1 MPKSSPA
8 ADKTLLGLGFHAVA
22 SLLPKFTAPPH
33 NLPPSEPSDA
43 GCETFVARQP
53 ILDRSQSVYGY
64 ELLYRSGWNNSYD
77 GLSSTQATTDVIL
90 NALLHIGMD
99 QLVGGK
105 PAFVNFDR
113 ELLLGDL
120 AGLLLPARIVIE
132 VLETVQ
138 PDKQIVDRCRELK
151 QQGFKIALDDVTDLA
166 KVGELITVADFVKVD
181 FRTADHDQQEKVAR
195 QAIKRSIRLLAEKV
209 ETADEFERAVKLG
222 YTLAQGYFFARP
234 KIIPGTNIPPA
245 KVALLRLIRESNKPE
260 LDLLRIE
267 DLLKLEPALVYKLLR
282 YLNSAA
288 FSWQQPIDSIRHAL
302 ALLGTDQIRKWIGLL
317 ALSALTERSPTSLT
331 PVAIIRARFCEL
343 IAAQAGFETRSSEL
357 FLFGMLSLFEAIL
370 RRPTQEI
377 IEHIELNEDI
387 RNALLNQSQTGD
399 AVGTIYSLVT
409 AYESAAWE
417 TVDQCAQR
425 LGVSRLALSTAYADA
440 VSWAEDLGK
449 V

>member
-1 MPKSSPA
+1 VASPLPKS
-8 ADKTLLGLGFHAVA
+8 TV
-22 SLLPKFTAPPH
+22 APPQSS
-33 NLPPSEPSDA
+33 SEPGDA

-53 ILDRSQSVYGY
+53 ILDRSQNVYAY

-77 GLSSTQATTDVIL
+77 GVSSTQATTEVIL

-132 VLETVQ
+132 VLETVE
-138 PDKQIVDRCRELK
+138 PDKEIVDRCRDLK
-151 QQGFKIALDDVTDLA
+151 KQGFKIALDDVTDLA
-166 KVGELITVADFVKVD
+166 KVGELITVADYVKVD
-181 FRTADHDQQEKVAR
+181 FRAADLRQQEKVVR
-195 QAIKRSIRLLAEKV
+195 QAIKQSICLLAEKV
-209 ETADEFERAVKLG
+209 ETADEFEAAVRMG

-245 KVALLRLIRESNKPE
+245 KLAFLRLLREANKAD

-267 DLLKLEPALVYKLLR
+267 DSLRREPALVYKLLR

-288 FSWQQPIDSIRHAL
+288 FAWEKPIDSIRHAL

-317 ALSALTERSPTSLT
+317 ALSALTERSPASLT

-343 IAAQAGFETRSSEL
+343 IAAKAGFETRSSEL

-377 IEHIELNEDI
+377 IEHIELNADI
-387 RNALLNQSQTGD
+387 RNALLNQGHSGGT
-399 AVGTIYSLVT
+399 VGTIYSLVI
-409 AYESAAWE
+409 AYETASWD
-417 TVDQCAQR
+417 TVDQCAER
-425 LGVSRLALSTAYADA
+425 LGISKLALSGIYRDA

>member
-1 MPKSSPA
+1 M
-8 ADKTLLGLGFHAVA
+8 A
-22 SLLPKFTAPPH
+22 SLLPNFKAAQH
-33 NLPPSEPSDA
+33 HSSSDPSEA

-53 ILDRSQSVYGY
+53 ILDRSQNVYGY

-77 GLSSTQATTDVIL
+77 GISSTRATTDVVL

-132 VLETVQ
+132 VLESVQ
-138 PDKQIVDRCRELK
+138 PDQEIVDRCRDLK
-151 QQGFKIALDDVTDLA
+151 RQGFKIALDDVTDLE
-166 KVGELITVADFVKVD
+166 KIGELITVADFVKVD
-181 FRTADHDQQEKVAR
+181 FRAADHHQQEKVAR
-195 QAIKRSIRLLAEKV
+195 QALKRSVRLLAEKV
-209 ETADEFERAVKLG
+209 ETGDEFERAVKLG
-222 YTLAQGYFFARP
+222 YTLAQGYFFAKP

-245 KVALLRLIRESNKPE
+245 KIAFLRLLRESNKPE

-267 DLLKLEPALVYKLLR
+267 DSLKREPALVYKLLR

-288 FSWQQPIDSIRHAL
+288 FAWEQPIDSIRHAL

-317 ALSALTERSPTSLT
+317 ALSALTERSPASLT

-343 IAAQAGFETRSSEL
+343 IAAKAGFETRSSEL

-377 IEHIELNEDI
+377 IEHIDLNEDI
-387 RNALLNQSQTGD
+387 RNALLNQGQTTD
-399 AVGTIYSLVT
+399 TVRTIYSLVT
-409 AYESAAWE
+409 AFEAASWE
-417 TVDQCAQR
+417 TVDECAMR
-425 LGVSRLALSTAYADA
+425 LGISRHFLSTAYTDS
-440 VSWAEDLGK
+440 VRWAEDLGT

>member
-1 MPKSSPA
+1 MASP
-8 ADKTLLGLGFHAVA
+8 
-22 SLLPKFTAPPH
+22 LPKFTAAPLQPP
-33 NLPPSEPSDA
+33 LEPSDA
-43 GCETFVARQP
+43 GRETFVARQP
-53 ILDRSQSVYGY
+53 ILDRSQAVYAY

-77 GLSSTQATTDVIL
+77 GVSSARATTDVIL

-120 AGLLLPARIVIE
+120 AGLLQPARIVIE
-132 VLETVQ
+132 VLETVE
-138 PDKQIVDRCRELK
+138 PDKEIVDRCRDLK
-151 QQGFKIALDDVTDLA
+151 KQGFKIALDDVTDLA
-166 KVGELITVADFVKVD
+166 KVGDLITVADFVKVD
-181 FRTADHDQQEKVAR
+181 FRAASQHEQEKVVR
-195 QAIKRSIRLLAEKV
+195 QAIKRSICLLAEKV
-209 ETADEFERAVKLG
+209 ETADEFEAAVRMG

-245 KVALLRLIRESNKPE
+245 KLAFLRLLREANKSD
-260 LDLLRIE
+260 LDLVRIE
-267 DLLKLEPALVYKLLR
+267 ELLKREPALVYKLLR

-288 FSWQQPIDSIRHAL
+288 FAWEQPIESIRHAL

-317 ALSALTERSPTSLT
+317 ALSALTERSPASLT

-343 IAAQAGFETRSSEL
+343 IAAKTGIETRSSEL

-377 IEHIELNEDI
+377 IQHIELNADI
-387 RNALLNQSQTGD
+387 RHALLNQGHTGD
-399 AVGTIYSLVT
+399 TVGTIYSLVT
-409 AYESAAWE
+409 AYEAASWD

-425 LGVSRLALSTAYADA
+425 LGISKLALSAIYRDA
-440 VSWAEDLGK
+440 VSWAEDLAK

>member
-1 MPKSSPA
+1 
-8 ADKTLLGLGFHAVA
+8 
-22 SLLPKFTAPPH
+22 
-33 NLPPSEPSDA
+33 
-43 GCETFVARQP
+43 
-53 ILDRSQSVYGY
+53 
-64 ELLYRSGWNNSYD
+64 
-77 GLSSTQATTDVIL
+77 
-90 NALLHIGMD
+90 LHIGMD

-132 VLETVQ
+132 VLETVE
-138 PDKQIVDRCRELK
+138 PDKEVVDRCRDLK
-151 QQGFKIALDDVTDLA
+151 KQGFKIALDDVTDLA

-181 FRTADHDQQEKVAR
+181 FRAASQHEQEKVVR
-195 QAIKRSIRLLAEKV
+195 QAIKRSICLLAEKV
-209 ETADEFERAVKLG
+209 ETADEFEAAVRMG

-245 KVALLRLIRESNKPE
+245 KLAFLRLLREANKAD

-267 DLLKLEPALVYKLLR
+267 ELLKREPALVYKLLR

-288 FSWQQPIDSIRHAL
+288 FAWEQPIDSIRHAL

-317 ALSALTERSPTSLT
+317 ALSALTERSPASLT

-343 IAAQAGFETRSSEL
+343 IAAKTGIETRSSEL

-377 IEHIELNEDI
+377 IQHIELNADI
-387 RNALLNQSQTGD
+387 RNALLNQAHTGD
-399 AVGTIYSLVT
+399 TVGTIYSLVT
-409 AYESAAWE
+409 AYEAASWD

-425 LGVSRLALSTAYADA
+425 LGISKLALSAIYRDA
-440 VSWAEDLGK
+440 VSWAEDLAK